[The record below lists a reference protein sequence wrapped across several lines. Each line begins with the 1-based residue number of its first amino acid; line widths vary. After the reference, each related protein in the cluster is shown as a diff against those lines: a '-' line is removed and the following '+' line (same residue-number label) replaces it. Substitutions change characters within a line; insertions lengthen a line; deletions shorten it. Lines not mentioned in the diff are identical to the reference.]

1 MSLFLEKFVFLL
13 IPGKVFHCPILAR
26 CVPFGNRAQTRPQA
40 CSISTTGM
48 DMKMRMLC
56 TVLNE
61 MDQLDGIL
69 PLKQICPPVTCNAHV
84 DGKEFLMEHE
94 RFAG

>member
-1 MSLFLEKFVFLL
+1 
-13 IPGKVFHCPILAR
+13 
-26 CVPFGNRAQTRPQA
+26 
-40 CSISTTGM
+40 M